1 MKEQRAAKLLAEE
14 QTEQRRKAA
23 LERKATLD
31 AEIAARADVRQAK
44 AAHAAAAQAEA
55 LAATAAAAAATAAE
69 QAEEE
74 AARRT
79 AGNPAEAEAP
89 VTTSAP
95 EQPGEDK
102 EGWS

>member
-55 LAATAAAAAATAAE
+55 LAATAAMHAALCRF
-69 QAEEE
+69 QWP
-74 AARRT
+74 RWQ
-79 AGNPAEAEAP
+79 
-89 VTTSAP
+89 VLL
-95 EQPGEDK
+95 Q
-102 EGWS
+102 